1 LRSIKTVTPTLPPLA
16 ASITIFGHSAKMG
29 LLTISA
35 TFRNQTSHLFTRLS
49 DVVNDLP
56 SGLKTSTIL
65 AFRTSLNAA
74 TSPVVLHSKRKWL
87 PESALGLNL
96 FLAGS
101 GEHL

>member
-1 LRSIKTVTPTLPPLA
+1 
-16 ASITIFGHSAKMG
+16 MG
-29 LLTISA
+29 LLAISA

-49 DVVNDLP
+49 DVVNDLH
-56 SGLKTSTIL
+56 SALKPPTSLT
-65 AFRTSLNAA
+65 FGTSLNAA